1 MDSISAEKFSTAWF
15 EYWMV
20 LSSWVH
26 WLGWLVSV
34 SFWCVLLIE
43 AVCAIAAR
51 FGPDEVPMI
60 VPKMMGPGIARCL
73 LSLLL
78 LDLVSQVSSR

>member
-1 MDSISAEKFSTAWF
+1 MDSISAEKFSNAWF

-20 LSSWVH
+20 LSSWVQ
-26 WLGWLVSV
+26 WLEGLAFVSPRG
-34 SFWCVLLIE
+34 VLLIE
-43 AVCAIAAR
+43 AVCAIAAKV
-51 FGPDEVPMI
+51 GPDEVPII
-60 VPKMMGPGIARCL
+60 VPKMMGPDIVGCL